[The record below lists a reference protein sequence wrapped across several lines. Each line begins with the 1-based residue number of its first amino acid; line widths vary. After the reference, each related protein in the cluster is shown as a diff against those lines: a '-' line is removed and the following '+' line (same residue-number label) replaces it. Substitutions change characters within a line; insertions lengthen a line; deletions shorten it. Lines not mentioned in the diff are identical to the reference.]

1 MRGFVLADNG
11 FGHMN
16 GMGMGMGMWIT
27 GLILLL
33 AMVGLI
39 TWLVVS
45 TSQGSKPTEET
56 PRTALD
62 VLDDRYARGEID
74 RKDYLERRADLEDR
88 D

>member
-1 MRGFVLADNG
+1 MSIFVLADNG

-16 GMGMGMGMWIT
+16 GWGMGMGIT

-39 TWLVVS
+39 IWLVVS
-45 TSQGSKPTEET
+45 TSQGNKPTGRT

-74 RKDYLERRADLEDR
+74 RKDYLERRADLEDPN
-88 D
+88 

>member
-1 MRGFVLADNG
+1 MSALVLADNG

-16 GMGMGMGMWIT
+16 GWGMGTGIT

-33 AMVGLI
+33 AVLGLI

-45 TSQGSKPTEET
+45 TSQGSKPTERT
-56 PRTALD
+56 QRTALD

-74 RKDYLERRADLEDR
+74 RDEYQQRRADLQDHT
-88 D
+88 